1 MSEQLLKEQE
11 NRIEELTN
19 EIAAMKTQA
28 EESKNATAVKE
39 AAAAAQTKPA
49 AAPSVASQE
58 IQRAKVIKE
67 TGGPAYYF
75 ALPFETRLRANGQA
89 PASAEEIETSIR
101 LFGSELQ
108 QHRSGKTSTQ

>member
-67 TGGPAYYF
+67 TGGVLLRV
-75 ALPFETRLRANGQA
+75 AL
-89 PASAEEIETSIR
+89 
-101 LFGSELQ
+101 
-108 QHRSGKTSTQ
+108 